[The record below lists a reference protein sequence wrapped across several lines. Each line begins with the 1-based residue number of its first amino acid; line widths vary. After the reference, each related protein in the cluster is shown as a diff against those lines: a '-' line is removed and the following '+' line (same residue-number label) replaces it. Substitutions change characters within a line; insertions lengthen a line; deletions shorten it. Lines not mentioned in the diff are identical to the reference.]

1 MKQQPTILHVDDD
14 KCMLRFVK
22 KLLSGFDYDVVS
34 VQDSSQALDALA
46 ASNARL
52 VILDIDM
59 PEIDGLTLL
68 EHIKTYDG
76 GVLVIMLSGVVTM
89 MTALEAMRM
98 GAEACVFKP
107 INDLQPLQ
115 SAIEAAF
122 LKIESWEN
130 AIRELEQRRSA
141 ELTPA

>member
-1 MKQQPTILHVDDD
+1 MQQQPTILHVDDD
-14 KCMLRFVK
+14 KSMLRLVN
-22 KLLSGFDYDVVS
+22 KLLSGFGYDVVS
-34 VQDSSQALDALA
+34 VQDPTTALDALA

-68 EHIKTYDG
+68 EQIKAYDG

-89 MTALEAMRM
+89 MTALDAMRN

-115 SAIEAAF
+115 TAIEAAF
-122 LKIESWEN
+122 RKIESWQD
-130 AIRELEQRRSA
+130 AIVELEQRRST
-141 ELTPA
+141 ELTAV